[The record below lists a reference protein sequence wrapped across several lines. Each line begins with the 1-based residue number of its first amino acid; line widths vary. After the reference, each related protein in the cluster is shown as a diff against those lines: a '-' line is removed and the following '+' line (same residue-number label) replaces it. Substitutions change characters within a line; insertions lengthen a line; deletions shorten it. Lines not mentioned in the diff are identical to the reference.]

1 MADNP
6 EKFTSV
12 TELYTRLLPALNAK
26 LSEFKRLKITDLTPV
41 NLWNY
46 CLDKKWVNKKD
57 LGIHDLVDDILNI
70 DILEIKEYLKNKN

>member
-1 MADNP
+1 MADNL